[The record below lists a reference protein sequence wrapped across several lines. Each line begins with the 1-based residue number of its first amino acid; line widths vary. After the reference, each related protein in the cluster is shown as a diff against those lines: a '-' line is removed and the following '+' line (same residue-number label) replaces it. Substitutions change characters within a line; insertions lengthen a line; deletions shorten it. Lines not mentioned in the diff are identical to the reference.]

1 MGVNAAVLGAVLQVG
16 LQERAVGLV
25 QFARLQDHLG
35 HGVLMGVQKALGKAG
50 RAGGGLGILDGQ
62 AVKGRGDGLRSPD
75 VHLHAGL
82 ALQVLQDFCFLAA
95 HLGHFLLALG
105 PVEVDALQRYVNK
118 DGQHLCFQVEDGL
131 NLLLAHEH
139 LQVVPQLQGE
149 RRVLLGVLTH
159 VHGRQLPQLLL
170 GVHAKIRGG
179 FF

>member
-1 MGVNAAVLGAVLQVG
+1 MGVNAPILGAVLQVG
-16 LQERAVGLV
+16 LQERTVSLV
-25 QFARLQDHLG
+25 QFARLKDHFGQGML
-35 HGVLMGVQKALGKAG
+35 VGVQKALGKAG
-50 RAGGGLGILDGQ
+50 RTGGGLGVLDGQ
-62 AVKGRGDGLRSPD
+62 AVKGRGNGLRGPD

-82 ALQVLQDFCFLAA
+82 ALQVLQDVFLLAA

-105 PVEVDALQRYVNK
+105 PVKVDALQGYVNK
-118 DGQHLCFQVEDGL
+118 NRQHLCFQVEDGL

-149 RRVLLGVLTH
+149 RRVLLGILTH